1 VLTVLAVLAV
11 LAVLFAAG
19 ALITHE
25 GDVLRDAPADAPDL
39 DLPIGPLQP
48 EDVPQL
54 RFGLALRGYRMDE
67 VDTTLV
73 RVARELTVRDQ
84 HIAQLQQALAS
95 QVAAVEPAPETAAQP
110 EPEQAAQPEPETAP
124 QPEPETA
131 AWPEQDWPQTDWPQT
146 DWPQQ
151 PSTSAVAESHEQ
163 LHAPTPELVEDL
175 FPEISPPEPDVEGLP
190 DATENEAAPVSSFGL
205 FDHPFDAPLGEP
217 GVGFAASGGGAT
229 DVVRDSAP

>member
-84 HIAQLQQALAS
+84 HIAQLQEALAS
-95 QVAAVEPAPETAAQP
+95 QPEPEPAVQPEPEPAAQP
-110 EPEQAAQPEPETAP
+110 EPEPAAQPEPEPAP
-124 QPEPETA
+124 WPEPA
-131 AWPEQDWPQTDWPQT
+131 AWPEQDWPQA

-151 PSTSAVAESHEQ
+151 PSTSAVAESPEQ

-175 FPEISPPEPDVEGLP
+175 FPEISPPEPDIEGLP

-217 GVGFAASGGGAT
+217 GVGFAASGGGVT